1 MWAATYW
8 QLLIVP
14 TCCILTE
21 APKGKIHWV
30 TVASRCT
37 VVKLKPLFVKSVF
50 MAYGLLCVCFDGL
63 RLHA

>member
-21 APKGKIHWV
+21 APNRKNSLDD
-30 TVASRCT
+30 SRQQMYR
-37 VVKLKPLFVKSVF
+37 VKLKPLFLKSVF
-50 MAYGLLCVCFDGL
+50 MAYGLVYVCFDGL